1 MRSQKMARCFFALEW
16 NGTSR
21 MQPAITRANVPKMT
35 MPYGSFALLY
45 DALLGN
51 AMFPLVRRNFERLVR
66 RYGIRFGS
74 AADVACGTGSFVHYL
89 CQWGVPVLGVDRS
102 LAMLR
107 IAEQKNGENGAKFL
121 HQDLRQLQ
129 LPFPVDLIT
138 CHFDSL
144 NYLLSLR
151 DLLQAFRRFRANLT
165 RGGYVIFDMVTD
177 FSSEPQL
184 GVRAQRFDLPG
195 VSSLW
200 TIAWDL
206 ARKLRIVTMHNV
218 FTIGA
223 ENHRYEREVHAQR
236 PYPVRVVVD
245 LLVRCGFNVRGVL
258 DATSLAV
265 ATPRASRAIYVA
277 RRL

>member
-1 MRSQKMARCFFALEW
+1 MARRFFALEW
-16 NGTSR
+16 NGTST
-21 MQPAITRANVPKMT
+21 MQSAITPANVPKMT
-35 MPYGSFALLY
+35 MPYRSFALLY

-51 AMFPLVRRNFERLVR
+51 AMFPLIRRNFEWLVR
-66 RYGIRFGS
+66 RYGIRFRS
-74 AADVACGTGSFVHYL
+74 ATDVACGTGAFVRYL

-107 IAEQKNGENGAKFL
+107 LAEQKNGENGAKFL
-121 HQDLRQLQ
+121 CQDMRQLQ
-129 LPFPVDLIT
+129 LPCPVDLIT

-165 RGGYVIFDMVTD
+165 HGGYVIFDMVTD

-184 GVRAQRFDLPG
+184 GVRVQRFDLPG

-200 TIAWDL
+200 TIVWDL

-218 FTIGA
+218 FTSGA
-223 ENHRYEREVHAQR
+223 ENYRYEREVHAQR

-265 ATPRASRAIYVA
+265 ATPRTYRAIYVA